1 MTRSNQKTQN
11 LVMLAVFVALVLV
24 LQTVSALAAK
34 FGIFSIT
41 LTLVPIVVGGILM
54 GPANGAILGFVF
66 GVMVSIF
73 SITGLDAGG
82 LMVFQANPFLG
93 WLVCLLKGTMAG
105 FLPALLY
112 HALPKKMPPLV
123 SAFIASILAPIANTG
138 IFLAGMYLFFRDVLS
153 AWTGGSLAFFNVVVA
168 ICGINFIIEFA
179 VSVVLSPA
187 IASIVKAV
195 KKL

>member
-41 LTLVPIVVGGILM
+41 LTLVPIVVGGILL
-54 GPANGAILGFVF
+54 GPKNGAILGFVF

-82 LMVFQANPFLG
+82 LMVFQANPWLG

-112 HALPKKMPPLV
+112 RALPKKAPLV
-123 SAFIASILAPIANTG
+123 SAFVASILAPIANTG

-153 AWTGGSLAFFNVVVA
+153 AWTGGNLAFFNVIVA

-187 IASIVKAV
+187 IASIVKAA
-195 KKL
+195 KKA